1 MSRKKRSTRN
11 TTAATDGD
19 RHLHAVANAPGQQ
32 NAPTTEDKVRKALT
46 DNPSATTAKLAMA
59 AGVGRS
65 TAAKILARWD
75 REGTATRTAGDGP
88 RNPDTW
94 ALATSGQDAPA
105 PDTEN
110 TQPDVTGMPS
120 VEPPTDHA
128 SGIADATTEATGAT
142 EEADTDVGG
151 GSTTEDITAAQ
162 EATIG
167 SEVDDH
173 SESDAPATDTSDD
186 KAAPSSDGG
195 ADNDGTAP
203 LPDTAPAGPVESGA
217 ETGPP
222 SAEPSAGAVAANT
235 DKDRLPKGG
244 LRAMVEE
251 YLTNHPGESFGPAKI
266 GKDLSRSGGAVNNAL
281 EKLVADGYAIKT
293 CEAPKRFQINPDKT
307 DVPATAE
314 DADEPALEA

>member
-1 MSRKKRSTRN
+1 MSRKNRSTRT

-19 RHLHAVANAPGQQ
+19 RHLHAVADAPGQQ

-75 REGTATRTAGDGP
+75 REGTAIRTAGDGP

-94 ALATSGQDAPA
+94 ALATPDQDAPA
-105 PDTEN
+105 PDTEDA
-110 TQPDVTGMPS
+110 QPDVTGTPS
-120 VEPPTDHA
+120 VEPTDHA
-128 SGIADATTEATGAT
+128 SDIADATTEDPGAT
-142 EEADTDVGG
+142 EEADTDID

-186 KAAPSSDGG
+186 KAAPSSDGD
-195 ADNDGTAP
+195 ADNDGTTP
-203 LPDTAPAGPVESGA
+203 LPDAAPAGPVDSGTES
-217 ETGPP
+217 EPP
-222 SAEPSAGAVAANT
+222 SAEPSTGAVSAST

-244 LRAMVEE
+244 LRALVEE